1 MSILQEIL
9 KPENTQAGEIT
20 FKQGRVLYQFTR
32 LKFWQPERLPCPTSK
47 QAFLIIA
54 GCCEYF
60 KDKNTDLGNE
70 IVEAIQHWFPEFGNL
85 SDLHP
90 RASHSEDP
98 APAPS
103 NSGSGSGS
111 GSGGKKGWGG
121 KKRNAP
127 APAPEQEP
135 APAPAP
141 EQEPAPAPAPEQEP
155 APAPAPAPK
164 PKHPDFLE
172 TFSKVL
178 IVIVVLLSLVMAAT
192 IIFPDFKFYL
202 EYLYI

>member
-141 EQEPAPAPAPEQEP
+141 EQEPAPAPAP
-155 APAPAPAPK
+155 APK